1 MRTIEITTTQNVTIE
16 YELADS
22 RNRILAFLIDYMAM
36 MLIISFANLFAGL
49 MFTWRYSSYFVFFVT
64 VPVFVFYSL
73 VSEIF
78 GNGQSW
84 GKKALGICVVKINGT
99 KCSAG
104 DYLIRWSFRMVDIYL
119 SAGAIASL
127 LISSTERAQRLG
139 DIAANTTVVRIR
151 PNKILQL
158 KDIMNIRNYQTYVP
172 QYPAVRQ
179 MKESEMVIVKSV
191 LERVKR
197 YPNQAHQE
205 AVMNLAKIVRQRLN
219 IVENNTNPVNF
230 LNTVLNDYIVLTR

>member
-1 MRTIEITTTQNVTIE
+1 MRTIEVTTTQNVTIE
-16 YELADS
+16 YELADV
-22 RNRILAFLIDYMAM
+22 RHRIMAFIIDFV
-36 MLIISFANLFAGL
+36 IIILSMSFLSLFSGVFPL
-49 MFTWRYSSYFVFFVT
+49 SGYYFFWFVT
-64 VPVFVFYSL
+64 LPVFLFYSL
-73 VSEIF
+73 ASEILA
-78 GNGQSW
+78 NGQSW

-104 DYLIRWSFRMVDIYL
+104 DYLIRWAFRMVDIYF
-119 SAGAIASL
+119 SVGSVASL

-151 PNKILQL
+151 PQNILHL
-158 KDIMNIRNYQTYVP
+158 RDIMSISSFQTYVP

-179 MKESEMVIVKSV
+179 MKESEMLIVKNV

-197 YPNQAHQE
+197 YPNQAHQD
-205 AVMNLAKIVRQRLN
+205 AVINLAKILKQRLN
-219 IVENNTNPVNF
+219 IVDNINPVSF

>member
-16 YELADS
+16 YELADV
-22 RNRILAFLIDYMAM
+22 RNRILAFMIDYMAII
-36 MLIISFANLFAGL
+36 LLISFANLFVSIV
-49 MFTWRYSSYFVFFVT
+49 FPWKYSSFFVT
-64 VPVFVFYSL
+64 IPVFFFYSL
-73 VSEIF
+73 ASEIF

-104 DYLIRWSFRMVDIYL
+104 DYLIRWSFRMVDIYFSL
-119 SAGAIASL
+119 GAIASL

-151 PNKILQL
+151 PNKILHL
-158 KDIMNIRNYQTYVP
+158 KDIMSIHNFQTYVP

-179 MKESEMVIVKSV
+179 MKESEMVIVKTV

-197 YPNQAHQE
+197 YPNQAHQD
-205 AVMNLAKIVRQRLN
+205 AVITLAKILKQRLN
-219 IVENNTNPVNF
+219 IAENNPNPVKF